1 MKNISTI
8 VAAYCTA
15 AAQGAKSVEQLKSAM
30 QNVAR
35 DEGAPAIMEAVATW
49 HRVKLV
55 AKTRGEG
62 FTWADSKCVAAQR
75 SNYLIRCVYGTKQA
89 TSGHTEEPSRA
100 MLKAAKALLDVC
112 GSKAAARAALNALA

>member
-1 MKNISTI
+1 MKNISII

-15 AAQGAKSVEQLKSAM
+15 AAQGAKAVDQLKAAM

-35 DEGAPAIMEAVATW
+35 DEGAPAIMQAVAAH

-55 AKTRGEG
+55 AKERGEG
-62 FTWADSKCVAAQR
+62 FTWADGKCVAAQR
-75 SNYLIRCVYGTKQA
+75 SNYLIRCVYGAKRA